1 MEKQPFLLMLFFLM
15 KPQGHPESSDISV
28 PNTGDR
34 IPIRESATYAKC
46 SFIWELAPDRVP
58 LLFLLYLRGSS
69 VGLVLVLVSV
79 ATDGMSVLMP
89 VGDSFINSDPGNTLM
104 GQAFDSSHF
113 TESRQGH

>member
-1 MEKQPFLLMLFFLM
+1 MEKQAFLLTLFFLM

-34 IPIRESATYAKC
+34 ILIGESATYAKC
-46 SFIWELAPDRVP
+46 SFIWELAPDKVP

-69 VGLVLVLVSV
+69 VGLVLVSV
-79 ATDGMSVLMP
+79 ATDGMPVLMP
-89 VGDSFINSDPGNTLM
+89 DGDGFVNSDPHNILV

-113 TESRQGH
+113 TESLRQGH